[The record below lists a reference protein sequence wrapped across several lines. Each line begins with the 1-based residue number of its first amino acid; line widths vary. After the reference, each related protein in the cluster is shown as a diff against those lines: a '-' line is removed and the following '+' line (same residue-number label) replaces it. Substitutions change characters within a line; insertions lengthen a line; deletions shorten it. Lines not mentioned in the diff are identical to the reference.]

1 MQLRNESSSYFLLQF
16 PAPRQTSS
24 ALGGLTPGSDLDD
37 FDIITNRS
45 KSAQQVTSSPVNDML
60 NRQNNNNLNDLLGLG
75 DMDPLASKP
84 VTAST
89 TNNKPKD
96 PAAFLGENSALVNLD
111 NLIKPLNTTANNNAY
126 NPFSD
131 SPAMKRNLFQQN
143 QPQVVSHETLF
154 NIS

>member
-1 MQLRNESSSYFLLQF
+1 
-16 PAPRQTSS
+16 
-24 ALGGLTPGSDLDD
+24 
-37 FDIITNRS
+37 
-45 KSAQQVTSSPVNDML
+45 ML
-60 NRQNNNNLNDLLGLG
+60 NRQNNNNLDDLLG

-84 VTAST
+84 TPI

-111 NLIKPLNTTANNNAY
+111 NLIKPINSTSNNNAY

-143 QPQVVSHETLF
+143 QPQVCGVCTRIL
-154 NIS
+154 IIA

>member
-1 MQLRNESSSYFLLQF
+1 
-16 PAPRQTSS
+16 
-24 ALGGLTPGSDLDD
+24 LDE

-60 NRQNNNNLNDLLGLG
+60 NRQNNNNLDDLLG
-75 DMDPLASKP
+75 DMDPLAPSKP
-84 VTAST
+84 ALSI
-89 TNNKPKD
+89 NNKPKD

-111 NLIKPLNTTANNNAY
+111 NLIKPVNNTSNNNAY

-143 QPQVVSHETLF
+143 QPQVE
-154 NIS
+154 